1 LLSVAFT
8 GNNLGR
14 VDGDALRAENTQKKM
29 SWFLIT
35 KCHLSLLD
43 EKALALLARQSQNT
57 ISLADWMTFRYAK
70 TAAFPTFFLAFN
82 SKSSQRA
89 QWCTLIQQVAL

>member
-1 LLSVAFT
+1 VKIL
-8 GNNLGR
+8 
-14 VDGDALRAENTQKKM
+14 KKNIKIFNHKM
-29 SWFLIT
+29 PYM
-35 KCHLSLLD
+35 SLLN